1 MKESLQTAFSCS
13 SFLLSYPELGWREA
27 VTELQEE
34 IEAIEQEEVKT
45 SLTAFIKQA
54 LDKTNDQL
62 IDSYVYTFDFG
73 TDKLERRVVKMM
85 DQFLWVLFPYII
97 FAIFIGGHIFRY
109 NYDQFGWTSKS
120 SELLE
125 KKMLRI
131 GSLLFHF
138 GIMFVIGGHVMGILI
153 PESVYRSIG
162 ITEHM
167 YHIVAIS
174 FGLPAG
180 VASIVGLIILTYR
193 RVTVKRIIATS
204 TKGDY
209 IALIL
214 LLIVMLAGLSSTFLN
229 IDSKGFDYRTTI
241 GPWFRSLFIFQPKVE
256 YMTEVPVWFK
266 IHILAGLGLF
276 AVWPFTRLVHV
287 FSAPIKYLSRSYV
300 IYRRRI
306 PNELKK

>member
-1 MKESLQTAFSCS
+1 
-13 SFLLSYPELGWREA
+13 
-27 VTELQEE
+27 
-34 IEAIEQEEVKT
+34 
-45 SLTAFIKQA
+45 
-54 LDKTNDQL
+54 
-62 IDSYVYTFDFG
+62 
-73 TDKLERRVVKMM
+73 MM

-138 GIMFVIGGHVMGILI
+138 GIMLVIGGHVMGILI
-153 PESVYRSIG
+153 PESIYRSIG
-162 ITEHM
+162 ISEHM

-180 VASIVGLIILTYR
+180 IASIIGLIILTYR
-193 RVTVKRIIATS
+193 RLTVKRIIATS
-204 TKGDY
+204 TTGDY
-209 IALIL
+209 VALIL
-214 LLIVMLAGLSSTFLN
+214 LLIVMLAGLASTFLN

-256 YMTEVPVWFK
+256 YMMEVPVWFK
-266 IHILAGLGLF
+266 IHIIAGMGLF